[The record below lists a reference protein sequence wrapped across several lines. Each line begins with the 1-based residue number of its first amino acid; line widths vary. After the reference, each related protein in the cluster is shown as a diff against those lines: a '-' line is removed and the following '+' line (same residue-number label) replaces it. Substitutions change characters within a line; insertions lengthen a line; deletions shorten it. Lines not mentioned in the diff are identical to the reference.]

1 MDANRQVA
9 ASIDGADRVRDAIE
23 PAQTLIARCR
33 YAAVGIL
40 VAEVPAPE
48 GGMSGQSACALAGK
62 RDLRTGDVFVRV
74 PIADA
79 AIDDPLAGDDPEA
92 GPFPRT
98 SEGPL
103 GNEVRAAHVP
113 GEERGDDLEL
123 RARRDVRDGEIGRA
137 HVLTPVTSLSRMPS

>member
-1 MDANRQVA
+1 TT
-9 ASIDGADRVRDAIE
+9 S
-23 PAQTLIARCR
+23 PPPSSTPFPYTTLFR
-33 YAAVGIL
+33 
-40 VAEVPAPE
+40 
-48 GGMSGQSACALAGK
+48 S
-62 RDLRTGDVFVRV
+62 DVFVRV

-123 RARRDVRDGEIGRA
+123 RARRDVRDGAKMAERLVRDREGFRLKVLPEEEEAHDVRA
-137 HVLTPVTSLSRMPS
+137 SAAYAREVARDLLGVEPSPPPHRA